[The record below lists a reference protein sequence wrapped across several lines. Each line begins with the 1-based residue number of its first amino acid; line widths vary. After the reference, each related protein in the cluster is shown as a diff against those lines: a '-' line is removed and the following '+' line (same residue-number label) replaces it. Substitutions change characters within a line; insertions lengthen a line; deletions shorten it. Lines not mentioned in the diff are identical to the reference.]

1 MIYIFI
7 LLIIGLIIYLLQQN
21 VESFNNMDE
30 QDEAFY
36 NKYILKTEIPK
47 CPKPIDKNKYILK
60 TEIPKCPKPID
71 KNKYILKTELNKYLS
86 KVPNC
91 YKNNIV
97 PNNIVPNNIVP
108 NNIVPNKCP
117 IPSNYLNN
125 YTSYVS
131 FN

>member
-60 TEIPKCPKPID
+60 TE
-71 KNKYILKTELNKYLS
+71 LNKYLS

-91 YKNNIV
+91 YK
-97 PNNIVPNNIVP
+97 NNIVP